1 MRVTSPSPIID
12 LEEEEQKEKM
22 CIEMVDTKIQN
33 EEINTE
39 NKPQN
44 EGSMKVLS
52 SRKHVFG
59 QTPGTIYQ
67 SKEDL
72 LH

>member
-1 MRVTSPSPIID
+1 
-12 LEEEEQKEKM
+12 
-22 CIEMVDTKIQN
+22 MVEIAVQN
-33 EEINTE
+33 EEINPE

-44 EGSMKVLS
+44 EGSMKVFNNK
-52 SRKHVFG
+52 KHIFG